1 MHEAGNAM
9 SLRDVVEMLDLGTAI
24 NRLGIHGDTTEL
36 TLLTDR
42 QFALYLQSQGDNE
55 DVKTAIISE
64 ARRIVPAA
72 INRPIPGEDTA
83 HR

>member
-1 MHEAGNAM
+1 M
-9 SLRDVVEMLDLGTAI
+9 SLRDVVVMLDLGTAI

-55 DVKTAIISE
+55 DVKAAIISE
-64 ARRIVPAA
+64 AKRPAPSS
-72 INRPIPGEDTA
+72 RG
-83 HR
+83 